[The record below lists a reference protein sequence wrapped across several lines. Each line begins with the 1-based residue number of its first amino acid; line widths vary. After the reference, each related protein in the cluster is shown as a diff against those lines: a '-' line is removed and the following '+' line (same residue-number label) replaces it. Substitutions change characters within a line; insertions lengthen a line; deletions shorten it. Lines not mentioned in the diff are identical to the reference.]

1 MLSSESLNCIK
12 EWLFKFLKSG
22 FVALN
27 VEKTQMQILSI
38 KYTEKCKGEAI
49 VVETFTPV

>member
-1 MLSSESLNCIK
+1 MSVSIRNNFSFGWE
-12 EWLFKFLKSG
+12 
-22 FVALN
+22 N